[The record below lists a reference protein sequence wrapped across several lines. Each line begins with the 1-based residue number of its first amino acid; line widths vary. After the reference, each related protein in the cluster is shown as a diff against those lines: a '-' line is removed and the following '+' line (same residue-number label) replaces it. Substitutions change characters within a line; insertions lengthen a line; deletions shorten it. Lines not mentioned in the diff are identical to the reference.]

1 MIVSSYRRCDMK
13 LFASIDLNHV
23 SPEKA
28 EELLKMFQCCGARNK
43 DKK

>member
-1 MIVSSYRRCDMK
+1 MK

-28 EELLKMFQCCGARNK
+28 EELLKMFQCCGVQKK
-43 DKK
+43 DK